1 MNEDSV
7 MVLVWKQST
16 TFNFGKQLET
26 NKHLTYFESFFPFN
40 RNSRNI
46 LNSHSFVCSTG
57 SFFLARQLNK
67 AATFRSY
74 FRSLDLLQQEMGSF
88 LDFVIPGGAL
98 GNTAAAFMAREMGLP
113 LRRLICGVTLG
124 RKCGGSME
132 NEQGIEWKR
141 EFLQVLMSSYKDCNV

>member
-1 MNEDSV
+1 MEAIH
-7 MVLVWKQST
+7 
-16 TFNFGKQLET
+16 NFQYRKQLET
-26 NKHLTYFESFFPFN
+26 NKHLTFFDVFFSLSFQQKLKKHIELP
-40 RNSRNI
+40 I
-46 LNSHSFVCSTG
+46 HLFV
-57 SFFLARQLNK
+57 QLPNLPWGWAVEQT

-141 EFLQVLMSSYKDCNV
+141 EYLQVLM

>member
-1 MNEDSV
+1 
-7 MVLVWKQST
+7 
-16 TFNFGKQLET
+16 
-26 NKHLTYFESFFPFN
+26 
-40 RNSRNI
+40 
-46 LNSHSFVCSTG
+46 
-57 SFFLARQLNK
+57 
-67 AATFRSY
+67 
-74 FRSLDLLQQEMGSF
+74 MGSF

-141 EFLQVLMSSYKDCNV
+141 EYLQVLMSSYKDCYVTIANSLIRYNQHTTTTMTKNEESRVISLKPLR